1 MSSKEKI
8 ETTEIISEYDV
19 YFIREDFPILNEKI
33 RNKPLIYFDNAATT
47 QKPNVVINKINEYYT
62 SINSNV
68 HRGVHYLSQKSTVEY
83 ENAREKVM
91 RFINAKNLSEIIFVK
106 GATEAINLVT
116 NSYGRHFFKKGDE
129 IIISQMEHHSNIVP
143 WQLLCEEKG
152 LKLRIIPINDDG
164 EIIFEEYVKLINEKT
179 KFVSIVHISNSLG
192 TINPIKDI
200 IDYAHSYNIPVLVDG
215 SQSIQH
221 TKIDV
226 NELDCDFFV
235 FSGHKLY
242 GPMGIGILYGKEE
255 LLEEMPPYQSGGDM
269 ISKVT
274 FEKTT
279 FNELPYKFEA
289 GTPNVVGGIG
299 LGTAIDYI
307 NLIGIEN
314 INRYEKELL
323 NYINEKLLP
332 IPKLKPIGTAK
343 NKSAVFSFIIDGVH
357 PHDIGTVLDFEGIAI
372 RTGHHCTQPVMQ
384 RFNIPA
390 TARIS
395 IGLYNTKEEID
406 VVEKAIKKVFEVFT

>member
-1 MSSKEKI
+1 VLFR
-8 ETTEIISEYDV
+8 SEQ
-19 YFIREDFPILNEKI
+19 I
-33 RNKPLIYFDNAATT
+33 RNKPLIYLDNAATT
-47 QKPNVVINKINEYYT
+47 QKPNSVIEKINEYYN
-62 SINSNV
+62 SMNSNV
-68 HRGVHYLSQKSTVEY
+68 HRGVHYLSQKATVEY

-91 RFINAKNLSEIIFVK
+91 HFINAKNLSEIIFVK
-106 GATEAINLVT
+106 GATEAINLVAS
-116 NSYGRHFFKKGDE
+116 SYGRHFLKKGDE
-129 IIISQMEHHSNIVP
+129 IIISEMEHHSNLVP
-143 WQLLCEEKG
+143 WQLLCEEKQ
-152 LKLRIIPINDDG
+152 LKLRVIPINDNG

-200 IDYAHSYNIPVLVDG
+200 IDYAHSYNIPVLIDG

-226 NELDCDFFV
+226 KELDCDFFV

-242 GPMGIGILYGKEE
+242 APMGIGILYGKEE
-255 LLEEMPPYQSGGDM
+255 LLEQMPPYQSGGDM

-274 FEKTT
+274 IEKTT

-307 NLIGIEN
+307 NSIGIDN
-314 INRYEKELL
+314 INHYEKELL

-343 NKSAVFSFIIDGVH
+343 NKSAVFSFIIDGIH

-384 RFNIPA
+384 RFNISA

>member
-8 ETTEIISEYDV
+8 ETAEVTSEYNV
-19 YFIREDFPILNEKI
+19 YSIREDFPILNEQI
-33 RNKPLIYFDNAATT
+33 RNKPLIYLDNAATT
-47 QKPNVVINKINEYYT
+47 QKPNSVIEKINEYYN
-62 SINSNV
+62 SMNSNV
-68 HRGVHYLSQKSTVEY
+68 HRGVHYLSQKATVEY

-91 RFINAKNLSEIIFVK
+91 HFINAKNLSEIIFVK
-106 GATEAINLVT
+106 GATESINLVAS
-116 NSYGRHFFKKGDE
+116 SYGRHFLKKGDE
-129 IIISQMEHHSNIVP
+129 IIISEMEHHSNLVP
-143 WQLLCEEKG
+143 WQLLCEEKQ
-152 LKLRIIPINDDG
+152 LKLRVIPINDNG

-200 IDYAHSYNIPVLVDG
+200 IDYAHSYNIPVLIDG

-226 NELDCDFFV
+226 KELDCDFFV

-242 GPMGIGILYGKEE
+242 APMGIGILYGKEE
-255 LLEEMPPYQSGGDM
+255 LLEQMPPYQSGGDM

-274 FEKTT
+274 IEKTT

-307 NLIGIEN
+307 NSIGIDN
-314 INRYEKELL
+314 INHYEKELL

-343 NKSAVFSFIIDGVH
+343 NKSAVFSFIIDGIH

>member
-1 MSSKEKI
+1 
-8 ETTEIISEYDV
+8 
-19 YFIREDFPILNEKI
+19 
-33 RNKPLIYFDNAATT
+33 
-47 QKPNVVINKINEYYT
+47 
-62 SINSNV
+62 
-68 HRGVHYLSQKSTVEY
+68 
-83 ENAREKVM
+83 M
-91 RFINAKNLSEIIFVK
+91 RFINAKNLSEIIFVR
-106 GATEAINLVT
+106 GATEAINLVAS
-116 NSYGRHFFKKGDE
+116 SYGRNFLKKDDE

-143 WQLLCEEKG
+143 WQLLCEEKE
-152 LKLRIIPINDDG
+152 LKLRVIPIDDNG
-164 EIIFEEYVKLINEKT
+164 EIIFDEYIKLINEKT

-226 NELDCDFFV
+226 KELDCDFFV

-255 LLEEMPPYQSGGDM
+255 LLEQMPPYQSGGDM

-274 FEKTT
+274 LEKTT

-289 GTPNVVGGIG
+289 GTPNVAGGIG
-299 LGTAIDYI
+299 LGKAIDYI
-307 NLIGIEN
+307 NSIGIEN
-314 INRYEKELL
+314 VNRYEKELL
-323 NYINEKLLP
+323 NYINEKLLT

-343 NKSAVFSFIIDGVH
+343 NKSAVFSFIIDGIH

>member
-1 MSSKEKI
+1 MSLEEKT
-8 ETTEIISEYDV
+8 ETTEIISEYNV
-19 YFIREDFPILNEKI
+19 HSIREDFPILNEKI
-33 RNKPLIYFDNAATT
+33 RNKPLIYLDNAATT
-47 QKPNVVINKINEYYT
+47 QKPNSVIKKINEYY
-62 SINSNV
+62 SSMNSNV
-68 HRGVHYLSQKSTVEY
+68 HRGVHYLSQKATVEY

-91 RFINAKNLSEIIFVK
+91 RFINAKNLSEIIFVR
-106 GATEAINLVT
+106 GATEAINLVAS
-116 NSYGRHFFKKGDE
+116 SYGRNFFKKGDE

-143 WQLLCEEKG
+143 WQLLCEEKE
-152 LKLRIIPINDDG
+152 LKLRVIPIDDNG
-164 EIIFEEYVKLINEKT
+164 EIIFDEYIKLINEKT
-179 KFVSIVHISNSLG
+179 KFVSVVHISNSLG

-226 NELDCDFFV
+226 KELDCDFFV

-255 LLEEMPPYQSGGDM
+255 LLEQMPPYQSGGDM

-274 FEKTT
+274 LEKTT

-289 GTPNVVGGIG
+289 GTPNVTGGIG
-299 LGTAIDYI
+299 LGTAVDYI
-307 NLIGIEN
+307 NSIGIDN

-323 NYINEKLLP
+323 NYINEKILP

-343 NKSAVFSFIIDGVH
+343 NKSAVFSFIIEGVH